1 MATVP
6 EKIHVLIPCAGSG
19 SRAGTALPKQYTL
32 LEGQP
37 LVIHTVKAFAQV
49 AGLSQCLLVVAPG
62 DVTLSDFLT
71 QYGLG
76 QWSVASVGGATR
88 AQSVL
93 AGLRHL
99 QSQGASDADWV
110 MVHDAARCLIEP
122 AHIANLISACR
133 ADAVGGL
140 LAQPLA
146 DTLKSERGGRVQA
159 TLDRSGKWLAQTPQM
174 FRLGVLAEALVQA
187 GDAVTDEAS
196 AMEHIGLAPLLVRGS
211 AHNFKVTY
219 PEDFQLARA
228 LLAARQANKEASA

>member
-1 MATVP
+1 MVTIP

-32 LEGQP
+32 LEGLP

-62 DVTLSDFLT
+62 DATLSGMLA
-71 QYGLG
+71 QHGLG
-76 QWSVASVGGATR
+76 HWSVASVGGATR

-99 QSQGASDADWV
+99 QSQGASAADWV
-110 MVHDAARCLIEP
+110 MVHDAARCLVEP
-122 AHIANLISACR
+122 AHIAHLMSACR

-146 DTLKSERGGRVQA
+146 DTLKAERGGRVQA

-174 FRLGVLAEALVQA
+174 FRLGVLTEALNQA

>member
-1 MATVP
+1 MATHP

-32 LEGQP
+32 LECLP
-37 LVIHTVKAFAQV
+37 LVIHTVQAFAQV
-49 AGLSQCLLVVAPG
+49 AGLSQCLLVVAPD
-62 DVTLSDFLT
+62 DVTLAGLLA
-71 QYGLG
+71 QHNLG
-76 QWSVASVGGATR
+76 QWAVSPVGGATR

-99 QSQGASDADWV
+99 QAQGAHEADWV

-122 AHIANLISACR
+122 ASVASLMAACR

-146 DTLKSERGGRVQA
+146 DTLKAERGGRVQA
-159 TLDRSGKWLAQTPQM
+159 TLERSAKWLAQTPQM
-174 FRLGVLAEALVQA
+174 FRLGVLTEALVQA

-228 LLAARQANKEASA
+228 LLAARQVNKEASA

>member
-99 QSQGASDADWV
+99 HSQGASDADWV

-196 AMEHIGLAPLLVRGS
+196 ALEHIGLAPLLVRGS

>member
-228 LLAARQANKEASA
+228 LLAARQANKESSA

>member
-1 MATVP
+1 MATHP
-6 EKIHVLIPCAGSG
+6 ENIHVLIPCAGSG

-32 LEGQP
+32 LEGLP

-49 AGLSQCLLVVAPG
+49 AGLSQCLLVVAP
-62 DVTLSDFLT
+62 DDDTLAGLLA
-71 QYGLG
+71 QHNLG
-76 QWSVASVGGATR
+76 QWAVAPVGGATR

-99 QSQGASDADWV
+99 HAQGASEADWV

-122 AHIANLISACR
+122 ASVASLIAACR

-146 DTLKSERGGRVQA
+146 DTLKAERGGRVQA
-159 TLDRSGKWLAQTPQM
+159 TLERSAKWLAQTPQM
-174 FRLGVLAEALVQA
+174 FRLGVLTEALVQA

-211 AHNFKVTY
+211 GHNFKVTY

>member
-1 MATVP
+1 MATHP

-32 LEGQP
+32 LEGLP

-49 AGLSQCLLVVAPG
+49 AGLSQCLMVVAPD
-62 DVTLSDFLT
+62 DVTLA
-71 QYGLG
+71 GLLAQHNLR
-76 QWSVASVGGATR
+76 QWAVAPVGGATR

-93 AGLRHL
+93 AGLHHL
-99 QSQGASDADWV
+99 QAQGAHEADWV

-122 AHIANLISACR
+122 AHIASLMSACR

-146 DTLKSERGGRVQA
+146 DTLKAERGGRVQA
-159 TLDRSGKWLAQTPQM
+159 TLERSAKWLAQTPQM
-174 FRLGVLAEALVQA
+174 FRLGVLTEALTQA

-219 PEDFQLARA
+219 PEDFQLARV

>member
-1 MATVP
+1 MATIP
-6 EKIHVLIPCAGSG
+6 EKTHVLIPCAGTG

-174 FRLGVLAEALVQA
+174 FRLGVLAEALAQA